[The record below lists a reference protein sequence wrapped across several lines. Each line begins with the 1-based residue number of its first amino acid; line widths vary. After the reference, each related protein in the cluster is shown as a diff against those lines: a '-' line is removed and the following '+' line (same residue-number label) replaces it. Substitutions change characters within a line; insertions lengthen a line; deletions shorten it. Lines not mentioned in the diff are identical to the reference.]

1 MLEFLGELIGGIIIE
16 GLGAGVRYLFFLLI
30 GKRKKFP
37 KLLEFD
43 GYNTIVS
50 IITYVV
56 IFFIF
61 YLANL

>member
-1 MLEFLGELIGGIIIE
+1 MLEFLGELIGGIILK

-30 GKRKKFP
+30 GKRKKFSE
-37 KLLEFD
+37 LLESE
-43 GYNTIVS
+43 GYNTMVS

>member
-16 GLGAGVRYLFFLLI
+16 GLGACVRYLFFLLI
-30 GKRKKFP
+30 GKRKKFS
-37 KLLEFD
+37 KLLESG
-43 GYNTIVS
+43 GYNIIVS